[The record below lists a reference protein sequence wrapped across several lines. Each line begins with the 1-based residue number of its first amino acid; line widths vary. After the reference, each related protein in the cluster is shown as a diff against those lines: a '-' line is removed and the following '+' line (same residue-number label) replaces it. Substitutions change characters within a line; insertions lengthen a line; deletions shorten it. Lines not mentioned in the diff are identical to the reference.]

1 MKFIDNEPI
10 FVQIAHRV
18 EQDIASGKWSEGER
32 IPSTRDLAIELAV
45 NPATVIRAYERLTEQ
60 SLIESQRGLGYFVS
74 QGAVQRIRNLRRS
87 EFLNH
92 TISEFINAI
101 HRVGVSVDEVI
112 ERLKQSNHNAC

>member
-74 QGAVQRIRNLRRS
+74 QGAVQRIRNLRRA

-92 TISEFINAI
+92 TISEFINAM

>member
-92 TISEFINAI
+92 TISEFINAM

-112 ERLKQSNHNAC
+112 ERLKQSNHDAL

>member
-74 QGAVQRIRNLRRS
+74 QGAVERIRNLRRS

-92 TISEFINAI
+92 TISEFINAM

>member
-74 QGAVQRIRNLRRS
+74 QGAVERIRNLRRS

-92 TISEFINAI
+92 TISEFINAM

-112 ERLKQSNHNAC
+112 ERLKQS